1 MQTRGLVE
9 QFGRAIAWRPTHPLR
24 STSSTYSAHHIHARN
39 VTVWPQWPHNE
50 EAKNPKPIGE
60 PEFKWPPRAPHKSKA
75 GEPLSTKDME
85 KARKKTHAVIFNDM
99 AYHDWNSWER
109 RFWELRERAIPY
121 DETTYSLLLHG
132 YLLSHRHAAE
142 NAYMVLEE
150 MRQAETHPALLRLN
164 QRLLDSAFELRAL
177 GVQPPD
183 TMWLN
188 VVKLCYHSSA
198 RFQKKRR
205 KRLQRELEALEPD
218 EVLQLESKDAVQWL
232 RDHDTLTLPT
242 AKPGAGLL
250 RFRTALPPSSMKGA
264 ALLAAPPEFNREPP
278 AALPSPATGRR
289 SRMRRRASNNGL
301 VSEAE

>member
-1 MQTRGLVE
+1 MQISGLVG
-9 QFGRAIAWRPTHPLR
+9 QLGRAIVRRHIQPWRPV
-24 STSSTYSAHHIHARN
+24 SSTYSAPHGHSRS

-60 PEFKWPPRAPHKSKA
+60 PEFKWPPSAPHNSKA
-75 GEPLSTKDME
+75 GEPLSAKDVE
-85 KARKKTHAVIFNDM
+85 KARKKTHAAIFYDM

-121 DETTYSLLLHG
+121 DETTYALLLHG
-132 YLLSHRHAAE
+132 YLLSHRHPAE

-183 TMWLN
+183 SMWLN

-205 KRLQRELEALEPD
+205 KRLQRELEALEPN

-232 RDHDTLTLPT
+232 RDHDTLTLPA
-242 AKPGAGLL
+242 AKPGEGLR
-250 RFRTALPPSSMKGA
+250 RFRAALSPSSMKGA
-264 ALLAAPPEFNREPP
+264 ALLAAPPEFNRDPPALPP
-278 AALPSPATGRR
+278 AAGRK
-289 SRMRRRASNNGL
+289 SRMHRQGKQGQTDSRS
-301 VSEAE
+301 